1 MYTCVYCRKQSERR
15 FPREHVIPQSFGK
28 FKGALT
34 LRCVCGDCNRYLA
47 NNLELFLGRDSH
59 ESFRRLQ
66 YAMKP
71 MSEAGE
77 LRGTRVTAT
86 IAPGNSWSGA
96 RVVFGYDEQQRKLVV
111 IPLPQVGFQAFDGSW
126 IWFMESELTGPEA
139 VAKAKREQQDIK
151 IFGSPEEQQRLIEK
165 LESFGIKFHEDRPM
179 ESPVGSD
186 ELLQVDFVSDV
197 DRTIVRAISK
207 IAFNYLAFVKGA
219 DFALKPDFDKIR
231 CFIRYDQLSEAL
243 PLNLSDKPIIW
254 GESRTAKA
262 TNGHLIS
269 LEWDRTGYVLICRVS
284 LFNVLTYEV
293 YLCTNF
299 KGIWHDITSGHHFD
313 IQSMTVA
320 PLKAARI
327 TVPVRRR

>member
-34 LRCVCGDCNRYLA
+34 LRCVCGDCNRYFA

-139 VAKAKREQQDIK
+139 VAIPFSALAKK
-151 IFGSPEEQQRLIEK
+151 RLIRVEAGGRRFDVRWRPGVASALDSGQIASGRDVGAATV
-165 LESFGIKFHEDRPM
+165 LENGKPVAFDEPFWFAVAAFRP
-179 ESPVGSD
+179 
-186 ELLQVDFVSDV
+186 DV
-197 DRTIVRAISK
+197 RIV
-207 IAFNYLAFVKGA
+207 
-219 DFALKPDFDKIR
+219 
-231 CFIRYDQLSEAL
+231 
-243 PLNLSDKPIIW
+243 
-254 GESRTAKA
+254 
-262 TNGHLIS
+262 
-269 LEWDRTGYVLICRVS
+269 
-284 LFNVLTYEV
+284 
-293 YLCTNF
+293 
-299 KGIWHDITSGHHFD
+299 TS
-313 IQSMTVA
+313 
-320 PLKAARI
+320 
-327 TVPVRRR
+327 